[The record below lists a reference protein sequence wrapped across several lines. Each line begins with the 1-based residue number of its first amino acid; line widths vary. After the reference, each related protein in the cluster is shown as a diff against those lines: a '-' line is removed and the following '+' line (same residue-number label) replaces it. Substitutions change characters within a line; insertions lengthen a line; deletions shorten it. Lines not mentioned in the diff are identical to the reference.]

1 MADND
6 ISQYQQNG
14 KQIFR
19 PAIGKNVF
27 SGTGTQL
34 LQSKPGNTDAN
45 GQTNNA
51 RENELQ
57 KWLYEPFS
65 WNLSMLETEGTQHT
79 QFPLLFKQIRLGN
92 IDNNHQTDD
101 NGKADN
107 DPCGQIIGFENLF
120 VALIS

>member
-1 MADND
+1 MFYGIGTAEKFQKQSVYGHFTRKPTAFLYTSFLRRVLLFIFDAFCQIPLFHGTHGNQMADND

-57 KWLYEPFS
+57 K
-65 WNLSMLETEGTQHT
+65 
-79 QFPLLFKQIRLGN
+79 
-92 IDNNHQTDD
+92 
-101 NGKADN
+101 
-107 DPCGQIIGFENLF
+107 
-120 VALIS
+120 